1 MHVPCIAQRDKL
13 SIDGFMWLM
22 GSVWWCCIFGDGELC
37 GWRCRDGRVG
47 GAFGGTRR
55 KVGWVGV
62 VVFTLGIGI

>member
-1 MHVPCIAQRDKL
+1 
-13 SIDGFMWLM
+13 MWLM
-22 GSVWWCCIFGDGELC
+22 GSIRWCCIFGDGELC